1 MDGIS
6 TILKKRIKEMGYTQ
20 VEFAEECGMS
30 LTTLKVYLDEK
41 SKIRYNIET
50 LELFSQKL
58 NCSYDYLLGKSETPK
73 REIQTLKEQTHLSD
87 NALLSL
93 QLNAADYE
101 KAPEV
106 NCDEIRKA
114 VAENDLIVASLILED
129 AELLGLIK
137 NYIFLDEKDKYF
149 NGKFSFVEIGGAM
162 IRSSDV
168 KNILLT
174 KIINRLVAIEE
185 SFSKLERKQDVLTRE
200 VSENVKKRSRE
211 WLHKETE

>member
-101 KAPEV
+101 KAPKV

-129 AELLGLIK
+129 AELLDLIK
-137 NYIFLDEKDKYF
+137 NYLFLDEKDKYF

-200 VSENVKKRSRE
+200 VSENVTKRSRE
-211 WLHKETE
+211 WLHKKTE

>member
-1 MDGIS
+1 MDKNS
-6 TILKKRIKEMGYTQ
+6 TILKRRIKEMGYTQ
-20 VEFAEECGMS
+20 ENFADECGIT
-30 LTTLKVYLDEK
+30 LPTLKKYLSGK
-41 SKIRYNIET
+41 NKYNTDI
-50 LELFSQKL
+50 LGIFSEKL

-101 KAPEV
+101 KESEA

-137 NYIFLDEKDKYF
+137 NYLFLDEKDKYF

-200 VSENVKKRSRE
+200 VSENVTKRSRE
-211 WLHKETE
+211 WLHKKTE

>member
-101 KAPEV
+101 KESEA

-137 NYIFLDEKDKYF
+137 NYLFLDEKDKYF

-211 WLHKETE
+211 WLHKKTE